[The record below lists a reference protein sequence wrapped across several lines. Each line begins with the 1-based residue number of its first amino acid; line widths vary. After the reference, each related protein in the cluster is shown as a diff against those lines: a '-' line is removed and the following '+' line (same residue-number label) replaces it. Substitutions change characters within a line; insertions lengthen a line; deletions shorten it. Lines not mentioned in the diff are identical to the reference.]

1 MDDTLM
7 QRFAEAADTSPST
20 YGNAASIRRRVG
32 ATRRRKRIG
41 ALAAAAA
48 LAAAVPMSSSLGLAE
63 VVREAGTELGF
74 VSDPHRVIGP
84 AFDTKRLAGGD
95 IHLAP
100 PTASPNV
107 DRDAARAAAQR
118 WTSKDLNDSRTVS
131 SGLFDVTTSSGQ
143 PRSRP
148 ATNLMWVFAYEG
160 GKPWGFGELDG
171 SQRDEQIGANAVVV
185 IVVNAMTGRTLFA
198 AEL

>member
-7 QRFAEAADTSPST
+7 EHFAEAADTSPST
-20 YGNAASIRRRVG
+20 YGNAASIRRRLG
-32 ATRRRKRIG
+32 ATKRRRRLS
-41 ALAAAAA
+41 ALVVAIV
-48 LAAAVPMSSSLGLAE
+48 LIAAVPMLSSPGLPA

-74 VSDPHRVIGP
+74 VSDPNRVIGP
-84 AFDTKRLAGGD
+84 AFDEKRLAGGD
-95 IHLAP
+95 MHLAP
-100 PTASPNV
+100 PTSSPKV
-107 DRDAARAAAQR
+107 DRAAARATAQR

-143 PRSRP
+143 PRGRP
-148 ATNLMWVFAYEG
+148 ATILMWVFAYEG

-185 IVVNAMTGRTLFA
+185 IVVDAMTGRTLFA
-198 AEL
+198 TEL